1 MRFFLP
7 RRVRFSAFIFAVCIL
22 PAAFGETAAAA
33 PKEVGNIRDLRGAAY
48 ILREKQKNEAQKN
61 EPVFKSDTV
70 STVGKSRVKILF
82 IDDSVVMVGENS
94 SFVVS
99 EYLREGK
106 NISVFNLVDGVM
118 NVIVGKSKFEVRTPT
133 AVTAA
138 RGTSYLV
145 WVEGSKTGLAVTE
158 GRVDFSEINAAPDK
172 KLLVPA
178 GRTSYIEI
186 GKPMVVA
193 TRTNPDLIKRFYEE
207 TLDPK
212 ERWGPVLLK
221 ATGSGIPPPGSV
233 NPAQA
238 RLMALRAAKVDA
250 MRNLAEQVSAVNIIS
265 ETNIQD
271 FVTKNDT
278 IKARV
283 DSFIK
288 GAWVSEEREL
298 ADGTIEVD
306 MELALGI
313 GFRRMF
319 LDRDERN

>member
-1 MRFFLP
+1 MRSPVLY
-7 RRVRFSAFIFAVCIL
+7 SLLLIFILSPVHTEMAG
-22 PAAFGETAAAA
+22 AAS
-33 PKEVGNIRDLRGAAY
+33 KEVGNIRELRGSAY
-48 ILREKQKNEAQKN
+48 IVREKQKNEAQKK
-61 EPVFKSDTV
+61 EPVFGSDTV
-70 STVGKSRVKILF
+70 ITAGKSRAKLLF

-94 SFVVS
+94 RFVVS

-106 NISVFNLVDGVM
+106 NISVFNLIDGAM

-145 WVEGSKTGLAVTE
+145 WVEGGKTGLAVTE
-158 GRVDFSEINAAPDK
+158 GRVDFSGINASDK
-172 KLLVPA
+172 KILVPA
-178 GRTSYIEI
+178 GRTSYVEI
-186 GKPMVVA
+186 GKPPVVA
-193 TRTNPDLIKRFYEE
+193 TRTNPDLVRKFYED
-207 TLDPK
+207 TLEPE
-212 ERWGPVLLK
+212 ERWGPLLLK

-250 MRNLAEQVSAVNIIS
+250 LRNLAEQVSGVAIIS
-265 ETNIQD
+265 ETRIQD

-278 IKARV
+278 IKTRV

-306 MELALGI
+306 MELGLGI

-319 LDRDERN
+319 LEQTDR